1 MMKAPDG
8 ATVPYWYKGA
18 QIPKYRRA
26 RGKLHADVCIVGAGI
41 AGLATA
47 YFLAQEGKNIVVL
60 DEGEIGG
67 GQTGRT
73 SAHLASAIDDRFIEI
88 ERMHGRQGSRL
99 AYQSHAAAI
108 DAIERI
114 CREEKINCDFKR
126 LDAFLSP
133 LPTDPPDLL
142 DRELDAAK
150 RAGFTD
156 IEKLSRGG
164 LDQGPCLRF
173 GNQGR
178 FQPLRFLAGLAKV
191 LTSQGVRIYTGR
203 RVRDV
208 QGADPKKKTP
218 GKIQV
223 EGLRARMTAQH
234 IVAATNTPSP
244 INDWFGIYTKQA
256 AYRSYVI
263 GVTAPHGLVE
273 DALYWDTG
281 DPYHYVRLDPA
292 AGPSGDDILL
302 VGGEDHKT
310 GQIGQHDA
318 PFLRL
323 ETWARKKFPRIG
335 KTLYRWSG
343 QVQEPA
349 DGLAF
354 IGRAMTKGQDVFVA
368 TGDSGMGLTHGMIAG
383 LLITDLIMGRSNP
396 WEKIYDPSRK
406 IVNAEFLAENANTL
420 AQYKDLLTGGEAASA
435 DDIPPGRG
443 AVMRQGLKKIA
454 VYRDQKGKL
463 HRHSAFCTHLQCIVQ
478 WNSVEQ
484 SWDCPC
490 HGSRFD
496 PRGKVLLGPAIDD
509 LGAVR

>member
-1 MMKAPDG
+1 MKSPDG

-18 QIPKYRRA
+18 KIPKYRSPGR
-26 RGKLHADVCIVGAGI
+26 KLQADVCIVGAGI

-47 YFLAQEGKNIVVL
+47 YFLAQEGKSVVVL

-67 GQTGRT
+67 GQTCRT

-88 ERMHGRQGSRL
+88 ERMHGQKASRL

-114 CREEKINCDFKR
+114 CRDEKIKCDFKR
-126 LDAFLSP
+126 LDAFLSS

-142 DRELDAAK
+142 DRELAAAK
-150 RAGFTD
+150 RAGFAD
-156 IEKLSRGG
+156 VEKLSRGG
-164 LDQGPCLRF
+164 LEDGPCLRF
-173 GNQGR
+173 GNQAR
-178 FQPLRFLAGLAKV
+178 FQPLLFLAGLAKV
-191 LTSQGVRIYTGR
+191 LASRGVRIYTGR
-203 RVRDV
+203 RVKDV
-208 QGADPKKKTP
+208 QGSDPKKNTP
-218 GKIQV
+218 GKIQI
-223 EGLRARMTAQH
+223 EGVRGRMTAQH

-263 GVTAPHGLVE
+263 GVTVPRGSMG
-273 DALYWDTG
+273 DALYCDTG

-292 AGPSGDDILL
+292 GGRAGDDILL
-302 VGGEDHKT
+302 IGGEDHKT
-310 GQIGQHDA
+310 GQLGQHDA
-318 PFLRL
+318 PFLKL
-323 ETWARKKFPRIG
+323 ETWARKKFPGIG
-335 KTLYRWSG
+335 KTRYRWSG

-368 TGDSGMGLTHGMIAG
+368 TGDSGMGLTHGIIAG
-383 LLITDLIMGRSNP
+383 LLITDLIMRRSNP

-406 IVNAEFLAENANTL
+406 IVNSEFLAENANTL
-420 AQYKDLLTGGEAASA
+420 AQYKDLFTGGEVSSV
-435 DDIPPGRG
+435 DDIPPGHG
-443 AVMRQGLKKIA
+443 ALIRQGLKKIA
-454 VYRDQKGKL
+454 VYRDENGKL
-463 HRHSAFCTHLQCIVQ
+463 HRHSALCTHLQCIVQ

-496 PRGKVLLGPAIDD
+496 PRGKVILGPAIDD
-509 LGAVR
+509 LAAVR